1 MNIKTILFSPYAIHS
16 KKMKRLILIF
26 ALGLFLSFILVSCYE
41 EIPNN
46 PVRNKPPT
54 TKIFLEPD
62 SSISKQPSKINIHW
76 TGDDPDGMILGFYFS
91 FDGISWTFTTKNDSL
106 FELKIGAVDTI
117 YNFRV
122 AAVDDDGNGKYDIQI
137 NQNNINFGPEPF
149 TDLNNNSNWDNGEAY
164 IDIGL
169 IDPNPAILTLP
180 IKNSAPVMSWNV
192 LSSLPDTS
200 LPAISFGWNVT
211 DLDGDETIT
220 NIKIALNDTASAVF
234 INGAIRT
241 ITLRTKDF
249 ENNIPL
255 MDILIDG
262 NPNNMAPVKLP
273 GLMFNENN
281 RFFVQAEDISGAKS
295 GWITLP
301 DSSHSWFVKKPK
313 GKFLIVDNYKIV
325 DDAASFYNAMMDSVG
340 LTDKFDILDLQK
352 ANLPYLNTTFLET
365 IKLYDAILWYTDND
379 PSLDVANVT
388 VQNYLEA
395 GGKMLLS
402 MQFPQEIDLSQIQ
415 GFLPFIEADTSYYS
429 ATIGVN
435 RTIGSADILQYPN
448 LLTSRSFARVRSFK
462 LTSVGV
468 TPIYYFPNGE
478 LKGFIGFESSSKN
491 IFFIGAPMQRI
502 NGIPGSVKNL
512 LIKVFF
518 SDFNLSP

>member
-1 MNIKTILFSPYAIHS
+1 
-16 KKMKRLILIF
+16 MKRLVLIS
-26 ALGLFLSFILVSCYE
+26 ALGLFLSFVLVSCYE

-200 LPAISFGWNVT
+200 LPAILGGM
-211 DLDGDETIT
+211 LQ
-220 NIKIALNDTASAVF
+220 
-234 INGAIRT
+234 
-241 ITLRTKDF
+241 TLMVMRQS
-249 ENNIPL
+249 L
-255 MDILIDG
+255 IL
-262 NPNNMAPVKLP
+262 
-273 GLMFNENN
+273 
-281 RFFVQAEDISGAKS
+281 KS
-295 GWITLP
+295 L
-301 DSSHSWFVKKPK
+301 
-313 GKFLIVDNYKIV
+313 
-325 DDAASFYNAMMDSVG
+325 
-340 LTDKFDILDLQK
+340 
-352 ANLPYLNTTFLET
+352 
-365 IKLYDAILWYTDND
+365 
-379 PSLDVANVT
+379 
-388 VQNYLEA
+388 
-395 GGKMLLS
+395 
-402 MQFPQEIDLSQIQ
+402 
-415 GFLPFIEADTSYYS
+415 
-429 ATIGVN
+429 
-435 RTIGSADILQYPN
+435 
-448 LLTSRSFARVRSFK
+448 
-462 LTSVGV
+462 
-468 TPIYYFPNGE
+468 
-478 LKGFIGFESSSKN
+478 
-491 IFFIGAPMQRI
+491 
-502 NGIPGSVKNL
+502 
-512 LIKVFF
+512 
-518 SDFNLSP
+518 